1 MKRASVGRI
10 SLGLSAFVLVSAVV
24 TLARAQDYQAILAN
38 PERPEDE
45 RKLDAG
51 RKPEE
56 VLKFFG
62 VKPGDKVADIM
73 AGGGYYTAILS
84 QAVGDKGVVYSANNG
99 FMKAFVKDK
108 LDVRLQNPVFANVK
122 HIDGEIDKLAL
133 PTDGSLDFVLIHL
146 NYHDLVLKN
155 ENRAAMNKIIFAALK
170 PGGVY
175 GIVDH
180 YAKDGSGTEF
190 TESLHRIDKAVVV
203 KEVTDAGFVL
213 AKEGDM
219 LRHPEDPRTEG
230 VFKHRGETDRFVLR
244 FEKPK

>member
-38 PERPEDE
+38 SERPEDE

-51 RKPEE
+51 RKPDE

-84 QAVGDKGVVYSANNG
+84 QVVGDKGVVYSANNG

-108 LDVRLQNPVFANVK
+108 LDVRLQNPAFANVK

-133 PTDGSLDFVLIHL
+133 PTDGSLDLVLIHL

-155 ENRAAMNKIIFAALK
+155 ENRAAMNKTIFAALK

-219 LRHPEDPRTEG
+219 LRHPDDPRTEG

>member
-155 ENRAAMNKIIFAALK
+155 ENRTAMNKIIFAALK
-170 PGGVY
+170 PGGGY

-213 AKEGDM
+213 AKEGDL

>member
-24 TLARAQDYQAILAN
+24 TRARAQDYQAILAN